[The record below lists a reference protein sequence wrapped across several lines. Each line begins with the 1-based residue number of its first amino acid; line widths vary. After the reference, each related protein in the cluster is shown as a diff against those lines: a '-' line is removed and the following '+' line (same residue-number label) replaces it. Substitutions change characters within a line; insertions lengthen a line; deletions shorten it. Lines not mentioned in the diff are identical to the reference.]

1 MLKEKPNDV
10 EWNVLN
16 DQKLPI
22 LFNYSLCK
30 FHLKAFYECIEHTST
45 ILEFQPKNVKALFR
59 RGKAHMEV
67 WNVANAR
74 ADMEQCREI
83 DPGLNAEVEA
93 QLNHLDKVLAKK
105 EKDEREK
112 YKGKLFT

>member
-1 MLKEKPNDV
+1 
-10 EWNVLN
+10 
-16 DQKLPI
+16 
-22 LFNYSLCK
+22 
-30 FHLKAFYECIEHTST
+30 
-45 ILEFQPKNVKALFR
+45 
-59 RGKAHMEV
+59 MEV